1 MCWNRGTSSG
11 VAGGQMSSLREEE
24 ELGHAVLNIKEDA
37 VILDDVAE
45 GVALM
50 KLAGIE
56 RVKTFEV
63 PHRER
68 RSRNVAFQD
77 GTSTIIV
84 GSDHGNVYAF
94 DRRTGVKDWVQSIST
109 VELDGVPLIIM
120 GRSGENI
127 GKTEIQVWE
136 KVVAAP
142 AGRTAARTEEVFENI
157 LILKT

>member
-56 RVKTFEV
+56 RVKTFEITQC
-63 PHRER
+63 
-68 RSRNVAFQD
+68 AFQD